1 VLFRLII
8 PRDTALVPALRLI
21 AERVA
26 QCAGYTSADAQ
37 RIASSVGRAVEIV
50 LSRPGRGSS
59 PTAGE
64 GGPARRS
71 SPMASEGGPAP
82 AAKSASDD
90 SLDIRFERDAGHL
103 NIWLRYRADQR
114 GRPVVD
120 PALSSEALRQGMD
133 SAEFGRE
140 GEAAF
145 CRLRRALPHERVEHQ
160 CEMPPDAH

>member
-1 VLFRLII
+1 MRFRLTI
-8 PRDTALVPALRLI
+8 PRDTALVPAVRQI

-26 QCAGYTSADAQ
+26 QCAGYTTADAQ

-50 LSRPGRGSS
+50 LSRPGQRGS
-59 PTAGE
+59 PT
-64 GGPARRS
+64 
-71 SPMASEGGPAP
+71 ASEGGPA
-82 AAKSASDD
+82 AASLQDD
-90 SLDIRFERDAGHL
+90 LLDIRFERDARYL
-103 NIWLRYRADQR
+103 NIWLRYRADQ
-114 GRPVVD
+114 GSRPVVD

-145 CRLRRALPHERVEHQ
+145 CRLRRALPHEKVDHQ

>member
-1 VLFRLII
+1 VRFRLTI
-8 PRDTALVPALRLI
+8 PRDTALVPAVRQI

-26 QCAGYTSADAQ
+26 QCAGYTTADAQ

-50 LSRPGRGSS
+50 LSRLGQRGS
-59 PTAGE
+59 PTA
-64 GGPARRS
+64 
-71 SPMASEGGPAP
+71 SEGEP
-82 AAKSASDD
+82 AAASLPDD
-90 SLDIRFERDAGHL
+90 LLDIRFERDARYL
-103 NIWLRYRADQR
+103 NIWLRYRADQ
-114 GRPVVD
+114 GSRPAVD

-145 CRLRRALPHERVEHQ
+145 CRLRRALPHEKVDHQ